1 MCSRP
6 LGLNAD
12 FAQHM
17 YTYSIEVYLN
27 IYLHIVLGIKKK
39 FIEYF
44 FFFLLCLVITLILTQ
59 TLMVKKEV
67 SGPSTIS
74 STTRR

>member
-1 MCSRP
+1 MGYMSIYEVDHSVKI
-6 LGLNAD
+6 LYA
-12 FAQHM
+12 
-17 YTYSIEVYLN
+17 YTKTKHSLSNV
-27 IYLHIVLGIKKK
+27 
-39 FIEYF
+39 
-44 FFFLLCLVITLILTQ
+44 FFLLCLVITLILTQ